1 MTKISDVLTT
11 AMAPAIWGSTY
22 IVATELLPEASPL
35 AVAAIRALPAGL
47 LLLLIVRQLP
57 TGIWLLRSF
66 ILGALNFS
74 IFWALL
80 FVAAYRLPGGIAA
93 TVGAVQPLIVIFV
106 AAAVLGARIRPLAI
120 AAAAAGVA
128 GVALLVLRS
137 EAALDPMGVAAAL
150 AGAFSMAFGTVLTR
164 KWRPPVSAL
173 TFTAWQLSAGGLLL
187 LPVAWATGPAMPAFT
202 TANGIGSLYLVIFT
216 ALTYVL
222 WFRGVAKLD
231 TTAVSSL
238 GFLSPL
244 TAILLGWAVLGQ
256 ALSWLQLVGAVV
268 VVVSIWLSQRSARP
282 AVTAEARLRAKP
294 SRLVR

>member
-1 MTKISDVLTT
+1 MTKTSDVVLTAT
-11 AMAPAIWGSTY
+11 APAVWGSTY
-22 IVATELLPEASPL
+22 IVATELLPDMSPL
-35 AVAAIRALPAGL
+35 AVAAIRALPAGVL
-47 LLLLIVRQLP
+47 LLLVVRQLP
-57 TGIWLLRSF
+57 AGIWLLRSF
-66 ILGALNFS
+66 VLGALNFS

-106 AAAVLGARIRPLAI
+106 AAAILGTRIRPLAI
-120 AAAAAGVA
+120 TAAVAGIA

-137 EAALDPMGVAAAL
+137 EAALDPMGIAAAV

-164 KWRPPVSAL
+164 KWQPPVSAL
-173 TFTAWQLSAGGLLL
+173 TLTAWQLSAGGLLL
-187 LPVAWATGPAMPAFT
+187 MPVVLLAAPPMPAFT
-202 TANGIGSLYLVIFT
+202 MANAIGSAYLVVFT

-222 WFRGVAKLD
+222 WFRGVARLD

-256 ALSWLQLVGAVV
+256 ALSSLQFIGAVI
-268 VVVSIWLSQRSARP
+268 VVVSIWISQRSAR
-282 AVTAEARLRAKP
+282 RSLAKTSSG
-294 SRLVR
+294 SRSPKLAD